1 MVVKD
6 DDLVIGTHGRSFW
19 IFDDLAVIRQ
29 ASADIFDSAAHLFAP
44 EDPVRFRE
52 GISRSPLRNQS
63 PPGAQGENPPNGAV
77 VWYYLEEPGQTVTL
91 TFRDASG
98 IEVATFSSVADP
110 DAVGTPRNPPPDPI
124 AADAGLNRFVWDLR
138 YPGPLQIPGAIYR
151 RYDPVGPIAPP
162 GRYEVEIRAG
172 RYSATQSFEVLAD
185 PRLDTTQEEF
195 EELNRFLLAVRD
207 EITST
212 HETVFEIRNLRE
224 RVAVRVDSG
233 ELGPNASRA
242 AESLVQELLI
252 IEEKLIQFRAKATQ
266 DLINYPVRLND
277 KLSTLFTLVEFSD
290 SPPAAQDYELFDDL
304 KVRIGEVVEELD
316 DLVENTDWPQLGME
330 VD

>member
-1 MVVKD
+1 M
-6 DDLVIGTHGRSFW
+6 
-19 IFDDLAVIRQ
+19 
-29 ASADIFDSAAHLFAP
+29 
-44 EDPVRFRE
+44 
-52 GISRSPLRNQS
+52 
-63 PPGAQGENPPNGAV
+63 
-77 VWYYLEEPGQTVTL
+77 
-91 TFRDASG
+91 
-98 IEVATFSSVADP
+98 
-110 DAVGTPRNPPPDPI
+110 
-124 AADAGLNRFVWDLR
+124 
-138 YPGPLQIPGAIYR
+138 
-151 RYDPVGPIAPP
+151 
-162 GRYEVEIRAG
+162 
-172 RYSATQSFEVLAD
+172 LAD
-185 PRLDTTQEEF
+185 PRLDTTQQEF

-233 ELGPNASRA
+233 ELGPNARRA
-242 AESLVQELLI
+242 AESVVQELLI

-316 DLVENTDWPQLGME
+316 DFVENTDWPQLGME